1 MFTIDGLFCILVCA
15 IITINMAS
23 YSTQQG
29 AVSDYNFCTCYTAVR
44 TMRKK
49 CVSESTEVCRCDRDG
64 TCGQRQKALLGATG
78 TGRKKLSDKRRKDS
92 KDGVCVCVCACRPM
106 QRDAQL
112 STVV

>member
-1 MFTIDGLFCILVCA
+1 
-15 IITINMAS
+15 MAS

-64 TCGQRQKALLGATG
+64 TCGQRQKALLGLPG
-78 TGRKKLSDKRRKDS
+78 QEGRNYRTKGGKTVRMVY
-92 KDGVCVCVCACRPM
+92 VCVCVHADQCREM
-106 QRDAQL
+106 HN
-112 STVV
+112 